1 MKSIQDQTGML
12 TKTQDKRE
20 SWPEYVKVLTTALKK
35 VIPHNKKKK
44 AEQLLFRL
52 IFKI

>member
-20 SWPEYVKVLTTALKK
+20 SWPEYVKSPNNCTEKSHTT
-35 VIPHNKKKK
+35 
-44 AEQLLFRL
+44 
-52 IFKI
+52 